1 MTDENSGWYP
11 RVSARR
17 AVGMKPDEVRSTCLI
32 YDGTDI
38 TGNEYNS
45 MQQRH
50 TKFYRLD
57 IEYIKSF
64 GDGD

>member
-1 MTDENSGWYP
+1 MRILAGIPECQP
-11 RVSARR
+11 
-17 AVGMKPDEVRSTCLI
+17 AVQSRMKPDEVRSTCLI

>member
-1 MTDENSGWYP
+1 MPS
-11 RVSARR
+11 
-17 AVGMKPDEVRSTCLI
+17 VGETVDRLRH
-32 YDGTDI
+32 GTDI